1 MWTLFCKSC
10 NQTWKRFCFLDLR
23 VFEENRAPSCWM
35 NLYSDNDNSHG
46 KWRFADQFLL
56 LQGCFAHVSW
66 TEKSQL
72 VTAGSVQGLTTLA
85 PGVLSQAHA
94 CACACADCDTLA
106 QRLNQKLQLGQNH
119 YLFFFCNTHRYISW
133 RQSSSEDSPYV
144 DSLIAT
150 LQNCRERS
158 SDASRLLLVQSSQL
172 WDAFEPRSVDA
183 LVMDHYLPA

>member
-1 MWTLFCKSC
+1 
-10 NQTWKRFCFLDLR
+10 
-23 VFEENRAPSCWM
+23 M